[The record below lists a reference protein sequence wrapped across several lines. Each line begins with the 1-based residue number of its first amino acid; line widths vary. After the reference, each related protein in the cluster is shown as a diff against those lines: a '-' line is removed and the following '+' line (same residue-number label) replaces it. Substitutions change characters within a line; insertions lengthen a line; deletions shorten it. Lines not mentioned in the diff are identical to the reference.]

1 MSGVEVDCNE
11 CQGTGIG
18 KYGPPDE
25 SKCWVCGGRGY
36 FIEEEDEDDR

>member
-36 FIEEEDEDDR
+36 FIQEDEKDN